1 MKKYTIFVI
10 MAMAAATFCSCGSMK
25 SPIKTFVMPCSD
37 CVKADDA
44 LRVWAAGT
52 SDSETTAHK
61 KAMATA
67 SAELAALLSK
77 TVETVTEQYTTEL
90 SEGREGQS
98 KSLLDEKNIIV
109 VKQVLNGA
117 TIVCDEWTK
126 DEKGQYTNYIVLEL
140 KGSKIIEAITK
151 SAETEGEK
159 INQELLKKLF
169 LKNIQENGK

>member
-1 MKKYTIFVI
+1 MKKYALFVL
-10 MAMAAATFCSCGSMK
+10 MAITAATFCSCSSKK

-44 LRVWAAGT
+44 LRVWASGT

-77 TVETVTEQYTTEL
+77 TVNTMTEQYTTEL
-90 SEGREGQS
+90 TEGRDGQS

-117 TIVCDEWTK
+117 AIVCDEWTK
-126 DEKGQYTNYIVLEL
+126 DENGQYTNYIVLEL

-151 SAETEGEK
+151 SAEAEGEK
-159 INQELLKKLF
+159 INQELLKTLF
-169 LKNIQENGK
+169 LKGIQERSK

>member
-1 MKKYTIFVI
+1 MKKYTFFVI
-10 MAMAAATFCSCGSMK
+10 MAMAAATFCSCGSTK

-77 TVETVTEQYTTEL
+77 TVNTITEQYTTIL
-90 SEGREGQS
+90 NDGREGQS
-98 KSLLDEKNIIV
+98 KSLLDEKSIIA
-109 VKQVLNGA
+109 VKQVINGA
-117 TIVCDEWTK
+117 TIVCDEWTQN
-126 DEKGQYTNYIVLEL
+126 EKGQYTNYIVLEL
-140 KGSKIIEAITK
+140 KGNKIIEAITK
-151 SAETEGEK
+151 SAETEERK
-159 INQELLKKLF
+159 VEQELLNKLF
-169 LKNIQENGK
+169 QKNLQEAGK